1 MGNKTNYST
10 SNTEMVTISR
20 AEYDADK
27 SYIAELEQQ
36 NRWLM
41 EQLTLLKRK
50 QFGSTSERASDEVM
64 EQLSLLFDEAETYAY
79 TEQKAETAVRSHTR
93 KKNTGS
99 IRDIIPKDIPVE
111 EIIHELPDNQRLCPQ
126 CGEEMV
132 VIGTEV
138 HESL

>member
-1 MGNKTNYST
+1 
-10 SNTEMVTISR
+10 MVTISH

-41 EQLTLLKRK
+41 EQMKLLKRK

-64 EQLSLLFDEAETYAY
+64 EQLSLLFDEVETYAY
-79 TEQKAETAVRSHTR
+79 TEQKAETAVQSHTR

-99 IRDIIPKDIPVE
+99 IQDIIPKDIPVE
-111 EIIHELPDNQRLCPQ
+111 EIIHELPEDRKRSIIPRP
-126 CGEEMV
+126 
-132 VIGTEV
+132 
-138 HESL
+138 